1 MDREIAMACFESGTF
16 IQMPAREA
24 ITLQDVRGATLRV
37 TRGTLWITQEDD
49 PRDVVLRVGDNWQV
63 ERDGATVLEAQDDAM
78 VWVIGRHVEAASAAR
93 QREAPSRQADWRSR
107 VAEVFAGTTDRYVPY
122 V

>member
-1 MDREIAMACFESGTF
+1 
-16 IQMPAREA
+16 MPAREA